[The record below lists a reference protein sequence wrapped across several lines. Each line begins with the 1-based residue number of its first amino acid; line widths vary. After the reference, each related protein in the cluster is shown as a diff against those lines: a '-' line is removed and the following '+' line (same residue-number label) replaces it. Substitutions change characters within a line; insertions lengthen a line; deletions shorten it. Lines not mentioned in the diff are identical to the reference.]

1 MSPKPVVKTK
11 KKTKSQ
17 EDVRV
22 KFADKPESPAA
33 AEGESGRY
41 VYGIVQS
48 RDRIDFGK
56 VGIGGA
62 GAMVYTVN
70 YLDIAAVVSNT
81 SVYIFDP
88 TRENALAHEH
98 VIETVMKTYTIIPMS
113 FGTVFR
119 TDNDIREV
127 LQEHLLVF
135 EGCAS
140 SDVGKLEFGL
150 KVNWD
155 RDRIIEDIKQDDE
168 EIRQFHQE
176 IIRKHLQSTYLAR
189 MQLGR
194 MIDKA
199 LAERSIG
206 YVREIYE
213 ALRGVCVASR
223 DNQPIGDKM
232 IMNAAFLVERE
243 REPEFDDAVNSIAK
257 KYGQRLKFKY
267 TGPWPP
273 YNFVNIRLKL
283 ERRRSGIMLLIDDL
297 LMLPFSGFNFVMKT
311 LRQVAEEQY
320 TDDAPIKERLLELQ
334 LKLEAEEITEEEY
347 TRARGRHH
355 SPVARDPEP

>member
-1 MSPKPVVKTK
+1 MTTTTQPRPRKNVRSNSRSK
-11 KKTKSQ
+11 
-17 EDVRV
+17 EDVHV
-22 KFADKPESPAA
+22 KMADDPSAPVMAPG
-33 AEGESGRY
+33 EGGRY
-41 VYGIVQS
+41 VYGIVQAK
-48 RDRIDFGK
+48 DPVTFGK
-56 VGIGGA
+56 VGIGGS
-62 GAMVYTVN
+62 GEMVYTVN
-70 YLDIAAVVSNT
+70 YQDIAAVVSNT

-98 VIETVMKTYTIIPMS
+98 VIETVMKNHTIIPMS

-119 TDNDIREV
+119 TDDDIREV
-127 LQEHLLVF
+127 LKSIYPSLK
-135 EGCAS
+135 
-140 SDVGKLEFGL
+140 DVLHQMAGKLEFGL

-155 RDRIIEDIKQDDE
+155 RDQIIEDIKQEDE

-199 LAERSIG
+199 LAERSIS

-232 IMNAAFLVERE
+232 IMNAAFLVERD
-243 REPEFDDAVNSIAK
+243 REAEFDSGVNKIAR

-267 TGPWPP
+267 TGPWQP

-283 ERRRSGIMLLIDDL
+283 ER
-297 LMLPFSGFNFVMKT
+297 
-311 LRQVAEEQY
+311 VAV
-320 TDDAPIKERLLELQ
+320 
-334 LKLEAEEITEEEY
+334 
-347 TRARGRHH
+347 
-355 SPVARDPEP
+355 S

>member
-1 MSPKPVVKTK
+1 MDVAVSRQPTQKTMTPKPVAKPRK
-11 KKTKSQ
+11 HTKS
-17 EDVRV
+17 EDDVRV
-22 KFADKPESPAA
+22 KFGDNSGSSAA
-33 AEGESGRY
+33 ASGESGRY
-41 VYGIVQS
+41 VYGILQS
-48 RDRIDFGK
+48 RERIDFGK
-56 VGIGGA
+56 IGIGGA

-81 SVYIFDP
+81 QVYIFDP

-127 LQEHLLVF
+127 LKSIY
-135 EGCAS
+135 S
-140 SDVGKLEFGL
+140 SLKDVLHQMSGKLEFGL

-168 EIRQFHQE
+168 EIRKFHQE

-232 IMNAAFLVERE
+232 IMNAAFLVERD
-243 REPEFDDAVNSIAK
+243 REPEFDEAVNSIAK

-283 ERRRSGIMLLIDDL
+283 ERVGA
-297 LMLPFSGFNFVMKT
+297 G
-311 LRQVAEEQY
+311 
-320 TDDAPIKERLLELQ
+320 
-334 LKLEAEEITEEEY
+334 
-347 TRARGRHH
+347 
-355 SPVARDPEP
+355 

>member
-1 MSPKPVVKTK
+1 MVAMKRS
-11 KKTKSQ
+11 KKTVLPKSLAKTRKSTKSE

-22 KFADKPESPAA
+22 KFDENSAPNSATS
-33 AEGESGRY
+33 GESGRY
-41 VYGIVQS
+41 VYGILQT

-62 GAMVYTVN
+62 GEMVYTVN
-70 YLDIAAVVSNT
+70 YQDIAAVVSNT

-98 VIETVMKTYTIIPMS
+98 VIETVMKNYTIIPMS

-127 LQEHLLVF
+127 LKSIY
-135 EGCAS
+135 S
-140 SDVGKLEFGL
+140 SLKDVLYQMSGKLEFGL

-155 RDRIIEDIKQDDE
+155 RDRIIEDIKQEDE
-168 EIRQFHQE
+168 EIRKFHQE

-232 IMNAAFLVERE
+232 IMNAAFLVERD
-243 REPEFDDAVNSIAK
+243 REPEFDEAVNSIAK

-283 ERRRSGIMLLIDDL
+283 ERVGA
-297 LMLPFSGFNFVMKT
+297 G
-311 LRQVAEEQY
+311 
-320 TDDAPIKERLLELQ
+320 
-334 LKLEAEEITEEEY
+334 
-347 TRARGRHH
+347 
-355 SPVARDPEP
+355 

>member
-1 MSPKPVVKTK
+1 MGGVLEFMKRSKAKAMVTTTQPRLRKNSRSK
-11 KKTKSQ
+11 
-17 EDVRV
+17 EDVHV
-22 KFADKPESPAA
+22 KMVDEQNSPPIAP
-33 AEGESGRY
+33 GETGRY
-41 VYGIVQS
+41 VYGIVQAK
-48 RDRIDFGK
+48 DPVTFGK
-56 VGIGGA
+56 IGIGGSGEMA
-62 GAMVYTVN
+62 YTVN
-70 YLDIAAVVSNT
+70 YQDIAAVVSNT
-81 SVYIFDP
+81 SVFIFDP

-98 VIETVMKTYTIIPMS
+98 VIETVMKNYTIIPMS

-127 LQEHLLVF
+127 LKSIYPSLK
-135 EGCAS
+135 
-140 SDVGKLEFGL
+140 DVLHQMAGKLEFGL

-155 RDRIIEDIKQDDE
+155 RDQIIEDIKQEDE

-199 LAERSIG
+199 LAERSIT

-213 ALRGVCVASR
+213 ALRSVCVASR

-232 IMNAAFLVERE
+232 IMNAAFLVDRDRE
-243 REPEFDDAVNSIAK
+243 AEFDSAVNKIAR

-283 ERRRSGIMLLIDDL
+283 ER
-297 LMLPFSGFNFVMKT
+297 
-311 LRQVAEEQY
+311 VA
-320 TDDAPIKERLLELQ
+320 A
-334 LKLEAEEITEEEY
+334 
-347 TRARGRHH
+347 G
-355 SPVARDPEP
+355 

>member
-1 MSPKPVVKTK
+1 MHVTAMKPPKKAVLPKSLAK
-11 KKTKSQ
+11 PRKSTKS
-17 EDVRV
+17 EDDVRV
-22 KFADKPESPAA
+22 KFDDNSARSSTAA
-33 AEGESGRY
+33 GESGRY

-48 RDRIDFGK
+48 RERIDFGK

-62 GAMVYTVN
+62 GEMVYTVN
-70 YLDIAAVVSNT
+70 YQDIAAVVSNT

-127 LQEHLLVF
+127 LKSI
-135 EGCAS
+135 S
-140 SDVGKLEFGL
+140 SSLKDVLHQMSGKLEFGL

-155 RDRIIEDIKQDDE
+155 RDRIIEDIKQEDE
-168 EIRQFHQE
+168 EIRKFHQE

-232 IMNAAFLVERE
+232 IMNAAFLVERD
-243 REPEFDDAVNSIAK
+243 REPEFDEAVNSIAK

-283 ERRRSGIMLLIDDL
+283 ERVGA
-297 LMLPFSGFNFVMKT
+297 G
-311 LRQVAEEQY
+311 
-320 TDDAPIKERLLELQ
+320 
-334 LKLEAEEITEEEY
+334 
-347 TRARGRHH
+347 
-355 SPVARDPEP
+355 

>member
-1 MSPKPVVKTK
+1 MHVAAMKAS
-11 KKTKSQ
+11 KKTALPKSLAKPRKNTKS
-17 EDVRV
+17 EDDVRV
-22 KFADKPESPAA
+22 KFDDNSAPSSTTA
-33 AEGESGRY
+33 GESGRY
-41 VYGIVQS
+41 VYGILQC

-62 GAMVYTVN
+62 GEMVSTVN
-70 YLDIAAVVSNT
+70 YQDIAAVVSNT

-98 VIETVMKTYTIIPMS
+98 VIETVMKNYTIIPMS

-127 LQEHLLVF
+127 LKSIY
-135 EGCAS
+135 S
-140 SDVGKLEFGL
+140 SLKDVLHQMSGKLEFGL

-155 RDRIIEDIKQDDE
+155 RDRIIEDIKQEDE
-168 EIRQFHQE
+168 EIRKFHQE

-232 IMNAAFLVERE
+232 IMNAAFLVERD
-243 REPEFDDAVNSIAK
+243 REPEFDDAVNGIAK

-283 ERRRSGIMLLIDDL
+283 ERVGV
-297 LMLPFSGFNFVMKT
+297 G
-311 LRQVAEEQY
+311 
-320 TDDAPIKERLLELQ
+320 
-334 LKLEAEEITEEEY
+334 
-347 TRARGRHH
+347 
-355 SPVARDPEP
+355 